1 MNDEDLRDFFAA
13 FAMLGGVVRN
23 GAMHKYIADDAY
35 AMADHMIAARHAEE
49 VGIAAVKKRVKR
61 PVDESAI

>member
-35 AMADHMIAARHAEE
+35 AMADHMLAARHAKE
-49 VGIAAVKKRVKR
+49 VGIAAVKKRVKK
-61 PVDESAI
+61 PEENT

>member
-35 AMADHMIAARHAEE
+35 AMADHMLAARHAEE
-49 VGIAAVKKRVKR
+49 VGIAAVKKRAKR
-61 PVDESAI
+61 PAVENAI

>member
-13 FAMLGGVVRN
+13 FAMLGGVMRN

-35 AMADHMIAARHAEE
+35 AMADHMLSARNGEE
-49 VGIAAVKKRVKR
+49 VGIAAVKKRVKK
-61 PVDESAI
+61 PEENT

>member
-1 MNDEDLRDFFAA
+1 MNDNDLRDFFAA

-49 VGIAAVKKRVKR
+49 VGIAAVKKRAKR
-61 PVDESAI
+61 SVDE

>member
-1 MNDEDLRDFFAA
+1 MNQEDLRDFFAA

-35 AMADHMIAARHAEE
+35 AMADHMLAARHTEE
-49 VGIAAVKKRVKR
+49 FGIATVKKRAKR
-61 PVDESAI
+61 PVETS

>member
-13 FAMLGGVVRN
+13 FAMLGGVMRN

-35 AMADHMIAARHAEE
+35 AMADHMLAARDAEE
-49 VGIAAVKKRVKR
+49 VGIAAVKKRVKKT
-61 PVDESAI
+61 DS